1 MRMNWLEKA
10 LMDGPSKRWMQR
22 HYEAPLF
29 ARLGGLTT
37 GQRVLDIGCGNG
49 VGIEIALAHFGAE
62 QVDGL
67 DIDDSQLVRAHK
79 RLATVLRPSPGA
91 GDPRDRVRLLVG
103 DVCEI
108 PAPDGAYDAVFNYL
122 VLHHVI
128 DWQRA
133 LAEVHRVLKPGGL
146 FYFEETPGSSL
157 SSWPAR
163 VLLDHPTENRFEAD
177 EFAEAVRRQGFSVGH
192 IEVRARGNV
201 FFGVGQRGAE
211 AAGPSRIATGR
222 AATDRAATEGRAVS

>member
-10 LMDGPSKRWMQR
+10 LMDGPSKRWMQW

-29 ARLGGLTT
+29 AKLGGLAA
-37 GQRVLDIGCGNG
+37 GQRVLDVGCGNG
-49 VGIEIALAHFGAE
+49 VGIEIALARFGAE

-67 DIDDSQLVRAHK
+67 DIDDSQLVRARK
-79 RLATVLRPSPGA
+79 RLAKVLRSSPGA
-91 GDPRDRVRLLVG
+91 GVPQDRVRLLVG

-133 LAEVHRVLKPGGL
+133 LAEIHRVLKPGGL

-163 VLLDHPTENRFEAD
+163 VLLDHPKENRFEVDA
-177 EFAEAVRRQGFSVGH
+177 FTEAVQRQGFGVGH
-192 IEVRARGNV
+192 VEVRARGNV
-201 FFGVGQRGAE
+201 FFGVGQRG
-211 AAGPSRIATGR
+211 S
-222 AATDRAATEGRAVS
+222 ATDHPVIPDKAVAEGQAVS